1 MSFTLRPFASAVLLL
16 SMAGL
21 CAGTLLAAEPSKASA
36 LRARPLVLGVVETA
50 EPSFD
55 DNTVRPVLKAMQTAA
70 PGTQIDV
77 VRLSSATFEVAVAQL
92 KPDLVISPAAD
103 FLRIVDSIGAHPI
116 GTRKTKYAKHPSK
129 SAGGAVIALAS
140 RTDIQKLTDLRGKYI
155 AATLPTSV
163 DGMLAVR
170 MELAERGF
178 DNRQFFRSVRYLGYS
193 MPNVIESVLS
203 GHFDAGVVP
212 VCTLERIEAEDLIER
227 GALRVIS
234 PKSDDDTVCAHT
246 SELYPDLV
254 AATFSWT
261 DPELTRLTTS
271 ALLASKSAEAEFN
284 WYGTSDFH
292 RIRALEET
300 LQIGPWAY
308 LQEMTPEALWRRWR
322 FAVFAVLAGLG
333 LLLLNE
339 WRLRRL
345 VAKRTG
351 ELKRSMEERDRLAQR
366 ERAVRDRLSSLERMG
381 AISQLCAMIAH
392 ELKQPVGAVINYVAV
407 VKLKL
412 GLQTVPG
419 LPGETALNTSERPVD
434 PLLLRALAGA
444 EGEAH
449 RIAAIVDRVRS
460 YARRQHADP
469 VPVDIVREAQNALRS
484 LKAELRPFVVIRPP
498 FSLSADDATKRRLI
512 MRGDPLEIELL
523 LLNVMKNAAEAV

>member
-1 MSFTLRPFASAVLLL
+1 MSFTLRPFASAALLL

-21 CAGTLLAAEPSKASA
+21 CAGTLLAAEQTEPSEASA
-36 LRARPLVLGVVETA
+36 VRARPLVLGVVETA

-55 DNTVRPVLKAMQTAA
+55 DNTVRPVLKAMQSAA

-178 DNRQFFRSVRYLGYS
+178 DSRQFFRSVRYLGYS

-271 ALLASKSAEAEFN
+271 ALLASKSADAEFN

-300 LQIGPWAY
+300 LQIGP
-308 LQEMTPEALWRRWR
+308 
-322 FAVFAVLAGLG
+322 LG
-333 LLLLNE
+333 LSAGNDARSALAAVAV
-339 WRLRRL
+339 RRL
-345 VAKRTG
+345 CRARG
-351 ELKRSMEERDRLAQR
+351 ARPFASQR
-366 ERAVRDRLSSLERMG
+366 MAS
-381 AISQLCAMIAH
+381 
-392 ELKQPVGAVINYVAV
+392 
-407 VKLKL
+407 
-412 GLQTVPG
+412 
-419 LPGETALNTSERPVD
+419 
-434 PLLLRALAGA
+434 
-444 EGEAH
+444 
-449 RIAAIVDRVRS
+449 AA
-460 YARRQHADP
+460 ARRQTHGRAETFHG
-469 VPVDIVREAQNALRS
+469 RTRS
-484 LKAELRPFVVIRPP
+484 AR
-498 FSLSADDATKRRLI
+498 SA
-512 MRGDPLEIELL
+512 
-523 LLNVMKNAAEAV
+523 